1 MVILFVFY
9 IHVIA
14 AAVAFT
20 RRWQE
25 SDWKEG
31 FLAVGFIVLI
41 FVVGWQMSTFLM
53 KLVTDEKGF
62 GKWLDRDALSLLLLT
77 VMEGVFYIIQM
88 KRKAA
93 ARLRREAAGETVRQE
108 RNPAA

>member
-14 AAVAFT
+14 AAAAFT

-31 FLAVGFIVLI
+31 LLAVGFIMLI

-62 GKWLDRDALSLLLLT
+62 GKWLDRDALSLLFLT
-77 VMEGVFYIIQM
+77 LMEAVFYTIQI
-88 KRKAA
+88 RRRAA
-93 ARLRREAAGETVRQE
+93 ARAR
-108 RNPAA
+108 P